1 MNDTL
6 RDSIR
11 YVKEHFLQRVSIR
24 EIKTAIQEFDP
35 EKSNFSEE
43 ISNKI
48 DALLNEWGKNHDLPD
63 YWFYDEEGWV
73 DEEWVFWVAIDN
85 LDLGEENVKK

>member
-1 MNDTL
+1 M
-6 RDSIR
+6 SI
-11 YVKEHFLQRVSIR
+11 E
-24 EIKTAIQEFDP
+24 EIKTAIQEFNP
-35 EKSNFSEE
+35 ENSEFSEN

-48 DALLNEWGKNHDLPD
+48 DMLLNEWGKEHGLPD

-73 DEEWVFWVAIDN
+73 DEEDVFWHAIDN